1 MSVKPRYIRE
11 HVRSHFS
18 MRSLLLWIFEIAVA
32 VVLGA
37 VFSIF
42 FCKNVDMTEGSMEPT
57 VQIGD
62 TMLVNTMAYK
72 MSKPKRNDMIV
83 FRSNNSANAS
93 LHVKRVIGLPGETI
107 QISDGQILINGATY
121 MEKKDL
127 PSISYAGLAEQEIRL
142 GDNEYFVLG
151 DNRNNSSDSRD
162 PVVGNIHRDELIG
175 KAWMRIY
182 PFDQMCIIK
191 HQ

>member
-1 MSVKPRYIRE
+1 MSVKMRYVKE
-11 HVRSHFS
+11 HVSSRFS
-18 MRSLLLWIFEIAVA
+18 MKSLLLWIFEIIVA
-32 VVLGA
+32 IVLGA

-62 TMLVNTMAYK
+62 TLLVNTMAYK
-72 MSKPKRNDMIV
+72 FSKPKRDDMII
-83 FRSNNSANAS
+83 FKSNDSANAS

-107 QISDGQILINGATY
+107 QIVDGQIMINGATY

-127 PSISYAGLAEQEIRL
+127 PSISYAGLAEQEVKL

-151 DNRNNSSDSRD
+151 DNRNNSADSRYAD
-162 PVVGNIHRDELIG
+162 VGNVKLTNIVG
-175 KAWMRIY
+175 KAWFRIAPY
-182 PFDQMCIIK
+182 ARLGFL
-191 HQ
+191 H

>member
-11 HVRSHFS
+11 HMRSHFS

-62 TMLVNTMAYK
+62 TMLVNTMAYR
-72 MSKPKRNDMIV
+72 MAKPKRNDMVV
-83 FRSNNSANAS
+83 FRTNDSTNAS

-127 PSISYAGLAEQEIRL
+127 PSISYAGLAEQEIKL
-142 GDNEYFVLG
+142 GDKEYFVLG
-151 DNRNNSSDSRD
+151 DNRNNSADSRYSD
-162 PVVGNIHRDELIG
+162 IGNVKFSNIVG
-175 KAWMRIY
+175 KAWFRISPY
-182 PFDQMCIIK
+182 SRLGFL
-191 HQ
+191 H

>member
-1 MSVKPRYIRE
+1 MSIRTRYVRE
-11 HVRSHFS
+11 HLRSRFS
-18 MRSLLLWIFEIAVA
+18 MRSLLIWIFEIIVA
-32 VVLGA
+32 IVLGA

-72 MSKPKRNDMIV
+72 LSKPKRDDMIV
-83 FRSNNSANAS
+83 FRSNDAANAS

-127 PSISYAGLAEQEIRL
+127 PSISYAGLAEQEIKL

-151 DNRNNSSDSRD
+151 DNRNNSADSRYSD
-162 PVVGNIHRDELIG
+162 IGNVKLANIVG
-175 KAWMRIY
+175 KVWFRIAPY
-182 PFDQMCIIK
+182 SRLGFL
-191 HQ
+191 H